1 MDGTPSC
8 TLNGQHLLVFNVDRT
23 LYECN
28 AVNVIFGIVIF
39 LKRSCDVLRGS
50 ACRRV
55 VYAIVHLVL
64 ITVEQDDAV
73 SEKEAYVIIFTAVC
87 DYFY

>member
-1 MDGTPSC
+1 M
-8 TLNGQHLLVFNVDRT
+8 
-23 LYECN
+23 
-28 AVNVIFGIVIF
+28 
-39 LKRSCDVLRGS
+39 LRGS

-55 VYAIVHLVL
+55 GYAIVHFVL